1 VEEDWELPQGKQA
14 VCKVSMDGG
23 KVRLGGKRQPGCYW
37 GDYKT
42 LRLQGIYDGAF
53 FDNN

>member
-14 VCKVSMDGG
+14 ICEVSMDGG
-23 KVRLGGKRQPGCYW
+23 KVRLEGKPQAGCYS

-42 LRLQGIYDGAF
+42 LRLQGIKT
-53 FDNN
+53 